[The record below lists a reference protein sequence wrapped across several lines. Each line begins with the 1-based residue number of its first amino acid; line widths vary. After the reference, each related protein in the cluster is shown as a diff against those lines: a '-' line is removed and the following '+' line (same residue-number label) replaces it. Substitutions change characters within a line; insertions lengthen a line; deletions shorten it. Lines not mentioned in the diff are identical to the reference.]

1 MKLADQVL
9 TATKN
14 SAGNWQID
22 YYITRQRV
30 MITKI
35 IIQGP
40 LGSGISIYNNNTL
53 VDTSLRGDQNAN
65 ELLVPL
71 TMNPGDNLSLR
82 WTLGIGNAAT
92 ATIMSQTLN

>member
-1 MKLADQVL
+1 MQLPTEIKTAVL
-9 TATKN
+9 N
-14 SAGNWQID
+14 SNGTWEID
-22 YYITRQRV
+22 YQNFRQQV

-35 IIQGP
+35 IITGP

-71 TMNPGDNLSLR
+71 VMQPGDILR
-82 WTLGIGNAAT
+82 LIWTLGIGNPAT
-92 ATIMSQTLN
+92 ATIMLQTLR